1 MHTYLR
7 IATVLSIASATC
19 LSAPGVSAQTVG
31 VPPQPPA
38 APRQPPAAPLPPPAP
53 SAVSL
58 GIDGSNWLLLDEAR
72 DNAFM
77 ASRDAADRARDLIS
91 NLDLQ
96 QSGAALNFDF
106 APAMASVSSALS
118 GVDFNVAPMISFSH
132 SESPRAPW
140 AASDP
145 ADSLYRAARESLNA
159 GDYRQAAQLFAQI
172 TTKYPTSQYSNDA
185 AYWRAFSLYRI
196 GSTPDLHE
204 AIQVLD
210 AARKTAEQKTA
221 VTASS
226 SAATSPRAAVAG
238 ASRTISGSRAASSNH
253 NMADT
258 ERELISNSIALQ
270 TASMFVRRSDNESAI
285 LAMRIRSALA
295 ARGDATAAAQIASAA
310 SAGAASCD
318 DEDASLR
325 IEALNALVQMDPKNA
340 EPVIT
345 KVLARRDPCS
355 VPLRRGAIA
364 LAARNNDPNV
374 TNLLISTAR
383 NDPSIEVQA
392 EAINGL
398 SRVPNAA
405 SVSALTDI
413 ATSSKSPAL
422 QRIAVRGLA
431 TQDSPEARQA
441 LRSLMTRSDLPT
453 DVRITALHYAGRSDL
468 QVADLKKIYDTASDR
483 STREEV
489 VSLLAQRKEP
499 EAADEL
505 INIVRT
511 STDPS
516 LRRLAID
523 AIARKKDPRATKLLM
538 DILNK

>member
-19 LSAPGVSAQTVG
+19 LSAPSVSAQTVR

-38 APRQPPAAPLPPPAP
+38 APLYVPQPPAPPT
-53 SAVSL
+53 VSF

-72 DNAFM
+72 DNAFA
-77 ASRDAADRARDLIS
+77 ASRDAADRARDAVDRARDITS
-91 NLDLQ
+91 NLDFQ
-96 QSGAALNFDF
+96 GSGMPMNFDF
-106 APAMASVSSALS
+106 APAMASVRSALQ
-118 GVDFNVAPMISFSH
+118 GVDFDVAPMISFSQ

-140 AASDP
+140 ASSDP

-204 AIQVLD
+204 ALQVLD
-210 AARKTAEQKTA
+210 AARKVAEQTA
-221 VTASS
+221 AHAGSS
-226 SAATSPRAAVAG
+226 SATARSLTGTAPVSRVTSSGNNRADAEALRVA
-238 ASRTISGSRAASSNH
+238 A
-253 NMADT
+253 MQ
-258 ERELISNSIALQ
+258 LQ
-270 TASMFVRRSDNESAI
+270 VESMQFNRRSDNESAI

-310 SAGAASCD
+310 GAGATACD
-318 DEDASLR
+318 EEDASLR

-340 EPVIT
+340 EPAIT
-345 KVLARRDPCS
+345 KVLARRDSCS

-374 TNLLISTAR
+374 TSLLISTAR
-383 NDPSIEVQA
+383 NDPSVEVQA

-398 SRVPNAA
+398 SRTPNAA
-405 SVSALTDI
+405 SVAALTDI
-413 ATSSKSPAL
+413 VTSSKSPAL

-431 TQDSPEARQA
+431 AQDSPEAREA

-468 QVADLKKIYDTASDR
+468 QIADLKKIYDASTDR

-511 STDPS
+511 STDPA
-516 LRRLAID
+516 LRRRAID